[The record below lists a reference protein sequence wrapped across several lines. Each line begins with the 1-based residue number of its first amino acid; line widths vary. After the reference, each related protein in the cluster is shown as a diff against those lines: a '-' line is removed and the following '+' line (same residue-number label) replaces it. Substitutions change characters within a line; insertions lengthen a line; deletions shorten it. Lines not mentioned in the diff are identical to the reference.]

1 MSNTTI
7 TNSAF
12 SNDYLTVALAVL
24 FVASEA
30 LPFIKKHKGNGL
42 CDTIRCLLTG
52 SKCMIDKTLEVI
64 EKVEPMVET
73 TDIESGKLDIN

>member
-30 LPFIKKHKGNGL
+30 LPFIKKHNFIL
-42 CDTIRCLLTG
+42 QLRRI
-52 SKCMIDKTLEVI
+52 
-64 EKVEPMVET
+64 
-73 TDIESGKLDIN
+73 